1 MNTSTPSVARSR
13 IEALADAGSFVE
25 IGAGITSRTSDR
37 KEASDGVI
45 TGYAVVGGRPVYV
58 YSQDASVLGG
68 TIGEMHAGKIVRIY
82 EMALKTG
89 APVVGFL
96 DCGGMRLAEA
106 FDALS
111 AFGSI
116 YDAAACASGVVPQ
129 ISVVAGNCGGGMS
142 VLPAMSDFV
151 FVEENNAKL
160 FLNSPNAIP
169 GNHISKC
176 DTSAAAF
183 RKDSDFVDFIGSEA
197 EIIAQV
203 RSLLTL
209 LPSNNEDDM
218 GDRVTNDDLNRACA
232 NLEAFAADPFC
243 FTAEVADDHIVF
255 ESKPGFAPDMVTA
268 LGSVGGI
275 TCGFVGN
282 RTKKFDASGNA
293 AEEYDPMLTVCGAK
307 KAVRFISMC
316 DAFSIPV
323 ISLVNVKGIAASEF
337 SEKNM
342 PKVAAKLI
350 YTFSQSTT
358 PKISLITGEAYGTA
372 YHCMN
377 SKACGADLVFAFENA
392 KAGLMDAAYA
402 AKIEGIDWKEAEEQN
417 SLESALAKGLIDD
430 VIPAADARKYLI
442 GAVEMLFTK
451 REDGPFKKHGSV

>member
-25 IGAGITSRTSDR
+25 IGAGITAKTSDK

-68 TIGEMHAGKIVRIY
+68 TLGEMHAGKIVRIY

-89 APVVGFL
+89 APVVGFI
-96 DCGGMRLAEA
+96 DCGGVRLGEA
-106 FDALS
+106 QDALT

-129 ISVVAGNCGGGMS
+129 ITVVCGTCGGGMS
-142 VLPAMSDFV
+142 MIPALSDFV
-151 FVEENNAKL
+151 FVDEKNAKL

-169 GNHISKC
+169 GNHVSKC
-176 DTSAAAF
+176 DTSAPEF
-183 RKDSDFVDFIGSEA
+183 RKDSDFVDYIGSEE
-197 EIIAQV
+197 EIIANV
-203 RSLLTL
+203 RTLLSL

-218 GDRVTNDDLNRACA
+218 GDRVTNDDMNRACRS
-232 NLEAFAADPFC
+232 LEAFAADPFC

-268 LGSVGGI
+268 LASIGGI
-275 TCGFVGN
+275 TCGFIGN
-282 RTKKFDASGNA
+282 RTKKYEADGSQSA
-293 AEEYDPMLTVCGAK
+293 EYDPLLTVCGVK
-307 KAVRFISMC
+307 KAVRFVTMC

-323 ISLVNVKGIAASEF
+323 ISLVNVKGFDASEF
-337 SEKNM
+337 SEKNI

-377 SKACGADLVFAFENA
+377 SKACGADLVFAYENA
-392 KAGLMDAAYA
+392 KVGLMDAAHA
-402 AKIEGIDWKEAEEQN
+402 AKIEGVDAKEAEERN
-417 SLESALAKGLIDD
+417 SLEAAASKGLIDD
-430 VIPAADARKYLI
+430 VIPAADTRKYLI

-451 REDGPFKKHGSV
+451 REDGPYKKHGSV